1 MNLQANLI
9 VTNSSSF
16 FDTLPYL
23 FTNVAFINF
32 GTTTFYGNGNMKLW
46 QSNIFYNAPSG
57 IIQVIGGKLVA
68 SQNDLVGYVSEI
80 RNEGQLVV
88 SVGATAQLALTLRN
102 FGYFEVGGQI
112 SIVSGFLY
120 QDANSVTFIPPS
132 GSLFLANPALV
143 FGGTLEGMRGHFKK
157 YK

>member
-1 MNLQANLI
+1 
-9 VTNSSSF
+9 
-16 FDTLPYL
+16 
-23 FTNVAFINF
+23 
-32 GTTTFYGNGNMKLW
+32 MKLW